1 MPQRVIK
8 IILPE
13 NHGEQAL
20 ELLEHQDN
28 LIFWLE
34 ESSGS
39 NFVASALTDSGRSE
53 TIMDLFEKIFSSIE
67 GFRLILFPVEAS
79 IPRTDTDGEDVSA
92 VFSRYGV
99 TLIAEKLEDET
110 SVVQI
115 LEYDIPYGQGHVF
128 GAPRPIKSSLM
139 QETAPPSEFMRRLAS
154 VG

>member
-53 TIMDLFEKIFSSIE
+53 TIMDLFEKIFSSVE

-92 VFSRYGV
+92 SSHDKTKTDQKIAKMAQRPLV
-99 TLIAEKLEDET
+99 TLK
-110 SVVQI
+110 
-115 LEYDIPYGQGHVF
+115 IPPKKKEF
-128 GAPRPIKSSLM
+128 TRPGDSN
-139 QETAPPSEFMRRLAS
+139 E
-154 VG
+154 